1 MLCAA
6 SCYIAPRYIESLWRP
21 IPHKIRTQERSP
33 AATRVKFTS
42 LYHLG
47 VLPAAVLPKHLWG
60 WGWVGGTVSE
70 GWVGGWCWGWGRGW
84 WWWWWWW
91 WWCELFKSQKICF
104 LTACAGYLLY
114 VPFKTNN
121 KTNIDQIDTRHHHGP
136 QSFMS
141 FTSGIL
147 CRVSKFVSLTTIR
160 TIYIV
165 TYTSN
170 MCKRYSCLDSRH
182 NSQIMNMIL
191 SCQYDQQAA
200 PTLI

>member
-1 MLCAA
+1 MPHRAILHRDTSRVYGDPSLIKFGHRKDRPRRHGLNSHLFIIWESSLQQCYRNICGGGGGWAA
-6 SCYIAPRYIESLWRP
+6 RWVR
-21 IPHKIRTQERSP
+21 
-33 AATRVKFTS
+33 
-42 LYHLG
+42 G
-47 VLPAAVLPKHLWG
+47 
-60 WGWVGGTVSE
+60 GWVDGVG
-70 GWVGGWCWGWGRGW
+70 VGGGGGGGGDGGGGGGVSC
-84 WWWWWWW
+84 
-91 WWCELFKSQKICF
+91 LNHKKYVF

-147 CRVSKFVSLTTIR
+147 CRVSKLVSLTTIR

-191 SCQYDQQAA
+191 SCQYDPQAA